1 MRVRNKHKHIIHFI
15 HTSTLSIRSHLS
27 SLTQQTRAHSQDEV
41 KAYWIA
47 TGRQQEMQPLQHTS
61 NTPNTHLLTQTTH
74 NTVSSS
80 SISHTQER
88 RICNCEEW
96 HSHSIWHRSPKLSQ
110 PRNDRWTVTT
120 REDNSQPNYY
130 WNDVGR
136 IVCNFCRILQH
147 LQPIDN
153 PELSQIVGRLKGG
166 EWRPFHRITPT
177 HCKMNQDSNHTQ

>member
-41 KAYWIA
+41 KAYCIA

-61 NTPNTHLLTQTTH
+61 NAPNTHLLTQTTH
-74 NTVSSS
+74 STVSSS

-96 HSHSIWHRSPKLSQ
+96 HSHSIWDYSSKLSQ
-110 PRNDRWTVTT
+110 TSNDRWTVTT
-120 REDNSQPNYY
+120 RDDNPQPNYY
-130 WNDVGR
+130 WNDIGR
-136 IVCNFCRILQH
+136 IVCSFCGILQH
-147 LQPIDN
+147 LQSIDN
-153 PELSQIVGRLKGG
+153 PSLPQIVGILKGG
-166 EWRPFHRITPT
+166 EWRAFP
-177 HCKMNQDSNHTQ
+177 QNHTHLLQDEPG

>member
-41 KAYWIA
+41 KAYCIA

-61 NTPNTHLLTQTTH
+61 NTPKTHLLTQTTH

-80 SISHTQER
+80 GTSHTQER

-96 HSHSIWHRSPKLSQ
+96 HSHSIWDYSSKLSQ
-110 PRNDRWTVTT
+110 PSNDRCTVTT
-120 REDNSQPNYY
+120 REDNPQPNYY
-130 WNDVGR
+130 WNDIRR
-136 IVCNFCRILQH
+136 IVCSSGGILQH

-153 PELSQIVGRLKGG
+153 PSLPQIVGILKGG
-166 EWRPFHRITPT
+166 EWRAFP
-177 HCKMNQDSNHTQ
+177 QNHTHPLQDEPE

>member
-15 HTSTLSIRSHLS
+15 HTPTLSICSHLS
-27 SLTQQTRAHSQDEV
+27 SITQHTRAHSQDEV
-41 KAYWIA
+41 KAYCIA

-61 NTPNTHLLTQTTH
+61 NTPRTHLLTKTTH
-74 NTVSSS
+74 NTVSFSS
-80 SISHTQER
+80 TSHTQER
-88 RICNCEEW
+88 RICNCEDW
-96 HSHSIWHRSPKLSQ
+96 HSHSVLHRSSKLSQ
-110 PRNDRWTVTT
+110 PSNDRCIVTT
-120 REDNSQPNYY
+120 REDNPQPNYY

-166 EWRPFHRITPT
+166 E
-177 HCKMNQDSNHTQ
+177 